1 MDVEIDMK
9 AVFAVMKIRPEKK
22 KKSLKSCTG
31 FELSTFAIP
40 VQCSSHWANKPT
52 RSWLLCWFLIYPWID
67 E

>member
-22 KKSLKSCTG
+22 KKSLKSRTG
-31 FELSTFAIP
+31 FELCTFAIP
-40 VQCSSHWANKPT
+40 VQCSSYWTNKPT
-52 RSWLLCWFLIYPWID
+52 GSWLLCWFLIYPWID